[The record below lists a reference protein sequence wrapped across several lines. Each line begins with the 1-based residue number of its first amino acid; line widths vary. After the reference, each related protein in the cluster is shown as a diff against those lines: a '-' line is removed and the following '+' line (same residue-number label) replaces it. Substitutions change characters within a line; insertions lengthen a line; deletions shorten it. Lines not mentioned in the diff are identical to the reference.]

1 MVSRPRFVVIP
12 ARSLLKTLLFVAAAV
27 VLILILITCAGKA
40 RPTACTAVP
49 LPTAVGE
56 SPALCPGFPVA

>member
-1 MVSRPRFVVIP
+1 MSRPRFVVIP

-27 VLILILITCAGKA
+27 ILILILITCAGKA

-49 LPTAVGE
+49 LQAAVGE
-56 SPALCPGFPVA
+56 SPALWPGFPVA